1 MKFTDSA
8 KYKDNV
14 ILKLTFEF
22 AVDIVLYSEKLD
34 SKQKNIIAKQ
44 ILRSGTSIGAN
55 VKEAQ
60 NAKSKRDFIHKLKIA
75 LKEADELEYWLFICN
90 EIETYENA
98 DYLIEK
104 LTTIRKILNK
114 IISSANIS
122 KSSNIN
128 NINLIG

>member
-1 MKFTDSA
+1 MKFTDSP
-8 KYKDNV
+8 KYKDNI

-22 AVDIVLYSEKLD
+22 AVDIVNYSEILD
-34 SKQKNIIAKQ
+34 KNQKYVIAKQ

-55 VKEAQ
+55 VKESQ
-60 NAKSKRDFIHKLKIA
+60 NAESNRDFIHKLKIA

-90 EIETYENA
+90 EVTSYENA

-114 IISSANIS
+114 IISSS
-122 KSSNIN
+122 KVLKS
-128 NINLIG
+128 

>member
-1 MKFTDSA
+1 MKFTDSP
-8 KYKDNV
+8 KYKDNI

-22 AVDIVLYSEKLD
+22 AVDIVNYSEILD
-34 SKQKNIIAKQ
+34 KNQKYVIAKQ

-55 VKEAQ
+55 VKESQ
-60 NAKSKRDFIHKLKIA
+60 NAESNRDFIHKLKIA

-90 EIETYENA
+90 EVTSYENA

-114 IISSANIS
+114 PVVH
-122 KSSNIN
+122 
-128 NINLIG
+128 L